1 MKYFIKWKGDES
13 GPFTPEQMKEMFET
27 GRVGMLHQVRSE
39 GEGAWVPFKEFLAS
53 NPFENVGKEKRCERD
68 RLSAMLPYFTY
79 GLCGASFLSIYIYLA
94 LVAFS
99 LYLASMG
106 NRRFAA
112 VALALGT
119 VMVALGYAFFNVVV
133 PVLMD

>member
-13 GPFTPEQMKEMFET
+13 GPFTAEQMKEMFET
-27 GRVGMLHQVRSE
+27 GRVGMLHNVRPENDGS
-39 GEGAWVPFKEFLAS
+39 WIPFKEFLAS
-53 NPFENVGKEKRCERD
+53 GPFENIGKKEERD
-68 RLSAMLPYFTY
+68 GDRLAALLPYFTY

-99 LYLASMG
+99 LYLASVG
-106 NRRFAA
+106 KRRIAA
-112 VALALGT
+112 AALALGT
-119 VMVALGYAFFNVVV
+119 VMVILGYAFFNVVV

>member
-1 MKYFIKWKGDES
+1 
-13 GPFTPEQMKEMFET
+13 
-27 GRVGMLHQVRSE
+27 
-39 GEGAWVPFKEFLAS
+39 
-53 NPFENVGKEKRCERD
+53 
-68 RLSAMLPYFTY
+68 MLPYFTY

-99 LYLASMG
+99 LYLASIG